1 MSNFK
6 LFIQEA
12 VKIAGTQKALA
23 DGIGISQQG
32 VSYLLTDAKDC
43 SPEIAAAIDRFTQ
56 GKISKS
62 DLRPDIWESAA

>member
-1 MSNFK
+1 MSDFR
-6 LFIQEA
+6 LHIQEA

-23 DGIGISQQG
+23 DAIGISQQG
-32 VSYLLTDAKDC
+32 VSYLLTDAKDI

-62 DLRPDIWESAA
+62 ELRPDIWSAA